1 MRLNCIR
8 GVHAPP
14 EKYIDWNRCRN
25 SVIERI
31 APNTFMLNYNDETRS
46 MLDAQQVQLYCGFNQ
61 TIHHWHK
68 NENVTLPSREPP
80 GYNDFLLCVETTDHA
95 LGLGWGRADPPS
107 KGNTPLAL
115 SQLAPPPFATTASSV
130 STSHLIISE
139 ANLVSS
145 MMAKEVGK
153 LKAQAAKGKLP
164 AMISGAGLD
173 DIDVGDVLANTG
185 RKRNFPSD
193 GFSGSGSN
201 KRRQSSHF
209 PSPGPS
215 RGGSTMPSMLTPLR
229 FSESTHPGFAHPSV
243 PIGNVIR
250 LYSVSTIDS
259 PLVRPSRPKPN
270 ASAVTLRSPTAQ
282 ALDGPSKAS
291 GSGRG
296 ASVDEGPHI
305 PDADEDE
312 LDAEGEADTEGM
324 QVDGSNNSSA

>member
-14 EKYIDWNRCRN
+14 EKYTDWNRCRN

-31 APNTFMLNYNDETRS
+31 APNAFMLNYDDGTCS
-46 MLDAQQVQLYCGFNQ
+46 TLAAQQVQLYCGFSQ
-61 TIHHWHK
+61 MIHRWHK

-80 GYNDFLLCVETTDHA
+80 GYHDFLLDSDLIDGEVVLPGH
-95 LGLGWGRADPPS
+95 
-107 KGNTPLAL
+107 
-115 SQLAPPPFATTASSV
+115 SQV
-130 STSHLIISE
+130 STSCLTISE

-164 AMISGAGLD
+164 AIISGAGLD

-193 GFSGSGSN
+193 GFSGSGSS
-201 KRRQSSHF
+201 KRRQGSHF

-215 RGGSTMPSMLTPLR
+215 RGGSTTPSMLTPLR

-243 PIGNVIR
+243 PIGNAIR
-250 LYSVSTIDS
+250 LHSVSTIDS
-259 PLVRPSRPKPN
+259 PLVRPLRPKPN
-270 ASAVTLRSPTAQ
+270 ASAVTPCSPTDQ

-291 GSGRG
+291 GSGKG
-296 ASVDEGPHI
+296 ASVDKGPCI